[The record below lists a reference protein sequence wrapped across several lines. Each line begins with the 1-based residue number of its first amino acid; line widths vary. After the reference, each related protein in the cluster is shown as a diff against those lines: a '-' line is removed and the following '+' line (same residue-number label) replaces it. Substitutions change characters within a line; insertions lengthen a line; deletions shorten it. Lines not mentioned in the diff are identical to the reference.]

1 MAEAG
6 YFKVFGN
13 ESAYRPVWALSQPS
27 SLSAITSLKAIML
40 LPSLS
45 ILIPPKTWSLV
56 LLHWDLEEILFLA
69 LPLSQCDV

>member
-1 MAEAG
+1 MVEAG

-13 ESAYRPVWALSQPS
+13 EPAYRPAWALSQPS
-27 SLSAITSLKAIML
+27 SLSAITSLKAMLL
-40 LPSLS
+40 LPSLL